1 VLDNNTVELA
11 AQDKEVVLQVAG
23 YHLLIRPICLF
34 IFLSGVLHALNMLL
48 VDAYIFILFNL
59 LYIMNDHILSMLQV
73 IRVKIMWIL

>member
-1 VLDNNTVELA
+1 MS
-11 AQDKEVVLQVAG
+11 
-23 YHLLIRPICLF
+23 IF
-34 IFLSGVLHALNMLL
+34 FLSGVLHALNMLL